1 MTFPRPRTLLARL
14 RRALHTRTVT
24 PRLGEEFP
32 WVYLGGG
39 RYWLWLDGGQYRRT
53 IEFPVTASA
62 LAFLRDEIDRLL
74 EETEPDPDRPGRYR
88 HKPQTPPEDRA

>member
-1 MTFPRPRTLLARL
+1 
-14 RRALHTRTVT
+14 
-24 PRLGEEFP
+24 
-32 WVYLGGG
+32 LGGTAFS
-39 RYWLWLDGGQYRRT
+39 LFDGPPHYGDQPGVQGAVVGGGSGLGAL
-53 IEFPVTASA
+53 EFPVTASA